1 MSTKATAQQHPPFV
15 CVVPAVLQ
23 LPRRAA
29 IPSQPACFS
38 LPTRPFSVTESTT
51 ATATAVHEHLQRPCS
66 HKQGRRLRHPRRYL
80 LFTRPMLYRR
90 LKDSREVVEEYSEI
104 KYEEVIIENG
114 CMMNMANP
122 TALMLSGV
130 SILRHL
136 NFHNKADQIQNAIFN
151 TIVEEKYRT
160 ADLGGKAKTIEF
172 TNIVI

>member
-66 HKQGRRLRHPRRYL
+66 HKQGRRLRHPR
-80 LFTRPMLYRR
+80 
-90 LKDSREVVEEYSEI
+90 SREVVEEYSEI